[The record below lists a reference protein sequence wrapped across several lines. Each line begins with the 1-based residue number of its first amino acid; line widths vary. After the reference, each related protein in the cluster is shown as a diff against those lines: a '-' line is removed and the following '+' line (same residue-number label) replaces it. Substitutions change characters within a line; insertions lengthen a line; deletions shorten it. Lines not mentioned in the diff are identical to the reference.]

1 MKKGRKSKKNQ
12 IVEYSED
19 EDIGR
24 EKKPKKHRI
33 VEYSED
39 ESDEDGDSDWAVETA
54 KIYPAAGG

>member
-24 EKKPKKHRI
+24 EKKPKKTSNSR
-33 VEYSED
+33 VQR
-39 ESDEDGDSDWAVETA
+39 GRKRRGW
-54 KIYPAAGG
+54 G